1 MFQKDQLSV
10 FDWIGYYIL
19 MAIPLVN
26 IIVLLVIMFSSNSNE
41 TLRNMLWSQ
50 VLLVVL
56 VFAAIFF
63 LFAGLVPD
71 IWNIIQE
78 LISTIRQYIGM

>member
-26 IIVLLVIMFSSNSNE
+26 IIVLLIIMFSSNSND

-50 VLLVVL
+50 VLLALL
-56 VFAAIFF
+56 VFAAFFF
-63 LFAGLVPD
+63 LLGGVFPEIWGILGELV
-71 IWNIIQE
+71 
-78 LISTIRQYIGM
+78 STIRQYIGI